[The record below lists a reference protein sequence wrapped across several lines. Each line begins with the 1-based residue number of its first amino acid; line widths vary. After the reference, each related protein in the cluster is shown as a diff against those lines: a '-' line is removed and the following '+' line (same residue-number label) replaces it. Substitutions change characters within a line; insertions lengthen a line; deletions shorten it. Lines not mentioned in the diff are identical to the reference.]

1 MLGLVLHERGMGRI
15 QDRVE
20 SRKRAQ
26 SVCAHVY
33 VGRDVSRA
41 ASCAGRLRERRW
53 ILCSSAQTSLGYDSA
68 WSTHTYGE
76 NGHGPIFSSPTVSRS

>member
-1 MLGLVLHERGMGRI
+1 MFGLVLHERGMDRI

-26 SVCAHVY
+26 SVRAHVY

-41 ASCAGRLRERRW
+41 ASCAGRPRKR
-53 ILCSSAQTSLGYDSA
+53 
-68 WSTHTYGE
+68 
-76 NGHGPIFSSPTVSRS
+76 

>member
-26 SVCAHVY
+26 SVRAHVY

-41 ASCAGRLRERRW
+41 ASCAGRLRER
-53 ILCSSAQTSLGYDSA
+53 
-68 WSTHTYGE
+68 
-76 NGHGPIFSSPTVSRS
+76 